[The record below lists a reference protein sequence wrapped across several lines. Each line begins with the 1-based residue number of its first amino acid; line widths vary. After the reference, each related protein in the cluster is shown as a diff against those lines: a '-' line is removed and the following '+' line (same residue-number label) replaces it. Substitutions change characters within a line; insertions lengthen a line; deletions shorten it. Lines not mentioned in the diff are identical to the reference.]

1 LLAALKRLERELGRT
16 EGRRWG
22 PRIIDL
28 DILTYGD
35 VALDEPGLVIP
46 HPLLCERAFALI
58 PLAEVDPSYAPAAAA
73 LTPEER
79 AAVEPL

>member
-1 LLAALKRLERELGRT
+1 LLAALKRLERDLGRT
-16 EGRRWG
+16 EGPRWG
-22 PRIIDL
+22 PRVIDL

-46 HPLLCERAFALI
+46 HPLLSERAFALI

-73 LTPEER
+73 LTPQER